1 MAISLFA
8 GAGGCS
14 LGFLDA
20 GIKIIAAYENDAAAI
35 KTYNLNF
42 GKNKCQN
49 VDLSECDFA
58 EIRNGLGLKHG
69 ELDLII
75 GGPPC
80 QGFTT
85 AGNRF
90 WDDPRSKL
98 IQNYVN
104 ALAFFYPRWF
114 VMENV
119 EGILTTAKGE
129 YLLNCITKMKEL
141 GYSIVLEKV
150 YAQEYGVPHFR

>member
-1 MAISLFA
+1 MSLFA

-14 LGFLDA
+14 LGFHHA
-20 GIKIIAAYENDAAAI
+20 GIDIVAAYDNADAAI
-35 KTYNLNF
+35 ETYNNNF
-42 GKNKCQN
+42 SGNKCEKI
-49 VDLSECDFA
+49 DLSLCDFDDL
-58 EIRNGLGLKHG
+58 RKSLGLKKG
-69 ELDLII
+69 ELDMVI

-90 WDDPRSKL
+90 WADPRNKL

-104 ALAFFYPRWF
+104 ALEMFYPRWF
-114 VMENV
+114 MMENV

-129 YLLNCITKMKEL
+129 YVFECIKK
-141 GYSIVLEKV
+141 
-150 YAQEYGVPHFR
+150 